1 MSGLLQSLPQDCR
14 VAIYCR
20 VSSTGQEDNSSL
32 ATQEDRCRDFAT
44 ANEWTIEE
52 VFHDVHTG
60 SEWRERAG
68 LTRLR
73 ANARE
78 KKYDVVLAYAV
89 DRLSRKQS
97 HLAILAEEL
106 EQAGIALEFVTERF
120 EDTAVGEF
128 IRNAKAFAAE
138 IEREKI
144 SERTV
149 RGRIERVRSGKLI
162 PGGKPLYGYRWRD
175 ADKGQ
180 LVEDSVT
187 APVVRRVFKAIARGV
202 SLRSVILVLNAEGIP
217 TPTGRGKIW
226 HASTLSAILHKP
238 AYKGEAYGW
247 GLRKGGIQP
256 QRFDPDKAIRLP
268 DGTIPPLIDAA
279 TWEAV
284 QKTLA
289 RNKARAIRSA
299 RNPEAA
305 LLRGGFAKCGYCG
318 STIRARPT
326 SGTDGAR
333 AEYHCAS
340 PTREPGS
347 CKGHSIRAHILDA
360 FVWERARDILTD
372 PDIIARELERLRHD
386 DPTET
391 DLLTINRALA
401 ELERQQTNLV
411 RAVSLM
417 DDPVATAPLVAQLQ
431 SVSDRAKSLQAE
443 RQEVLHRRELWQ
455 ATQTDFDNLLAW
467 CLTVASNVD
476 DLSWEQKR
484 LALDALGFSVRLF
497 AADHSPR
504 FLVTAA
510 IDPSLVTT
518 TT

>member
-1 MSGLLQSLPQDCR
+1 MGGLHQLSVR
-14 VAIYCR
+14 GRHVAIYCR
-20 VSSTGQEDNSSL
+20 VSGTGQEDNSSL
-32 ATQEDRCRDFAT
+32 RSQEARCREHAA
-44 ANEWTIEE
+44 ANGWTIQE

-60 SEWRERAG
+60 AEWRERSA
-68 LTRLR
+68 LSRLR
-73 ANARE
+73 ADARQQRF
-78 KKYDVVLAYAV
+78 DVVLAYAV

-97 HLAILAEEL
+97 HLAIIAEEL

-149 RGRIERVRSGKLI
+149 RGRIERVRAGKLI

-175 ADKGQ
+175 DGKGQ
-180 LVEDSVT
+180 LAEDPVT
-187 APVVRRVFKAIARGV
+187 AAVVRHAFKAISAGA
-202 SLRSVILVLNAEGIP
+202 SLRSVIINLNREAIP
-217 TPTGRGKIW
+217 TPTGKGKIW

-247 GLRKGGIQP
+247 GLRKAGVQP

-268 DGTIPPLIDAA
+268 DGTIPPLVDPA

-289 RNKARAIRSA
+289 RNKARSIRSA
-299 RNPEAA
+299 KNPEAA

-326 SGTDGAR
+326 SGTKGSV
-333 AEYHCAS
+333 AEYHCVS

-347 CKGHSIRAHILDA
+347 CKGHSIRAHILDK
-360 FVWERARDILTD
+360 FVWERARTILTD
-372 PDIIARELERLRHD
+372 PEVIALEIARLRRE
-386 DPTET
+386 DPTEA
-391 DLLTINRALA
+391 DLQIIDRALA
-401 ELERQQTNLV
+401 DLERQQNNLV
-411 RAVSLM
+411 RAISLV
-417 DDPVATAPLVAQLQ
+417 DDTAATAPLVAELQ
-431 SVSDRAKSLQAE
+431 SISDRTKSLQDE
-443 RQEVLHRRELWQ
+443 RQEVVLRRELWQ
-455 ATQTDFDNLLAW
+455 TTQTDFGNLLTW
-467 CLTVASNVD
+467 CTTVAANVD
-476 DLSWEQKR
+476 DLTWDQKR
-484 LALDALGFSVRLF
+484 LALDALGFSVQLF
-497 AADHSPR
+497 ASDHTPR
-504 FLVTAA
+504 FIVTAA
-510 IDPSLVTT
+510 IDSTLVTT